1 MFENNDYNTMSYSN
15 SSSSSNSN
23 SNSNLLM
30 NILLILLII
39 FVSIHVLYYYF
50 AIDVIGSIKT
60 GIYNLVN
67 IRQVD
72 INVVDKAKQP
82 LNINVSHN
90 EEKMGQIQQNQDI
103 GSSYGQLNNPSS
115 QLNNPSIQ
123 SNNPSIQSNNP
134 SIQSND
140 SLSKTNYGEQVFN
153 VPGNYYN
160 YSNAKAVCNAYG
172 ARLAKYDEIE
182 NTYKNGGEWCNYG
195 WSEGQMALFPTQQ
208 KTYDLLQGV
217 KDHEHDCGRP
227 GINGGYIANPEVR
240 FGVNCYGNKPHMTKE
255 DEEYMD
261 AVHPIPQTQEDA
273 VFQKK
278 VDYWKTQ
285 VDQMVVAPFNYDTWS
300 KI

>member
-1 MFENNDYNTMSYSN
+1 MFENNNSNTMSYSN
-15 SSSSSNSN
+15 SSLNSNSN
-23 SNSNLLM
+23 SNSLM
-30 NILLILLII
+30 NILLILLIV

-50 AIDVIGSIKT
+50 AIDVVGSIKN
-60 GIYNLVN
+60 GIYSLVN
-67 IRQVD
+67 TRQID
-72 INVVDKAKQP
+72 INVVDKVKQP

-90 EEKMGQIQQNQDI
+90 EEKMAQIQQNQNIDSI
-103 GSSYGQLNNPSS
+103 PLNNASTP
-115 QLNNPSIQ
+115 LNNASSK
-123 SNNPSIQSNNP
+123 SNG
-134 SIQSND
+134 

-153 VPGNYYN
+153 VPGNYYS

-195 WSEGQMALFPTQQ
+195 WSEGQMALFPTQA

-273 VFQKK
+273 AFQKN

>member
-1 MFENNDYNTMSYSN
+1 MFENNNSDTMSYSN
-15 SSSSSNSN
+15 SSSNSN
-23 SNSNLLM
+23 TNTNSLM
-30 NILLILLII
+30 NILLILLIV
-39 FVSIHVLYYYF
+39 FVTINVLYYYF
-50 AIDVIGSIKT
+50 AIDVIGSIKN
-60 GIYNLVN
+60 GIYSLVN
-67 IRQVD
+67 TRQIDV
-72 INVVDKAKQP
+72 NVVDKAKQP
-82 LNINVSHN
+82 LNINILNN
-90 EEKMGQIQQNQDI
+90 EEKMAQIKQNQNM
-103 GSSYGQLNNPSS
+103 GSSSNPSSPLINPSS
-115 QLNNPSIQ
+115 QLNNPSNQ
-123 SNNPSIQSNNP
+123 LNNPSSKSNNG
-134 SIQSND
+134 
-140 SLSKTNYGEQVFN
+140 LSQTNYGEQVFN

-195 WSEGQMALFPTQQ
+195 WSEGQMALFPTQA

-273 VFQKK
+273 AFQKN

>member
-1 MFENNDYNTMSYSN
+1 MFENNDSNTMSYSN
-15 SSSSSNSN
+15 SSSNSNTN

-30 NILLILLII
+30 NFLLILLIV
-39 FVSIHVLYYYF
+39 FVSINVLYYYF
-50 AIDVIGSIKT
+50 AIDVIGSIKNV
-60 GIYNLVN
+60 IYNLVN
-67 IRQVD
+67 TRQVD

-82 LNINVSHN
+82 LNINISNN
-90 EEKMGQIQQNQDI
+90 EEKIAQIKQNQNM
-103 GSSYGQLNNPSS
+103 GSSPLNNYSS
-115 QLNNPSIQ
+115 Q
-123 SNNPSIQSNNP
+123 SNG
-134 SIQSND
+134 

-195 WSEGQMALFPTQQ
+195 WSEGQMALFPTQG
-208 KTYDLLQGV
+208 KTYNLLQGV

-240 FGVNCYGNKPHMTKE
+240 FGVNCYGNKPRMTKE

-273 VFQKK
+273 AFQKN

>member
-1 MFENNDYNTMSYSN
+1 MFENNDSNTMSY

-23 SNSNLLM
+23 TNTNLLM
-30 NILLILLII
+30 NFLLILFIVVLII
-39 FVSIHVLYYYF
+39 FVLYYYF
-50 AIDVIGSIKT
+50 GVDVIGSIKN
-60 GIYNLVN
+60 GIHNLVDT
-67 IRQVD
+67 RQVD

-82 LNINVSHN
+82 LNINVLDN
-90 EEKMGQIQQNQDI
+90 EEKMSQTQQNQNMGFSD
-103 GSSYGQLNNPSS
+103 SQSKNPS
-115 QLNNPSIQ
+115 NQ
-123 SNNPSIQSNNP
+123 SNNPSSKKN
-134 SIQSND
+134 SS
-140 SLSKTNYGEQVFN
+140 SLSKTNHGEQVFN
-153 VPGNYYN
+153 IPGNYYN

-195 WSEGQMALFPTQQ
+195 WSEGQMALFPTQG
-208 KTYDLLQGV
+208 KTFDLLQGV
-217 KDHEHDCGRP
+217 KDHENDCGRP

-240 FGVNCYGNKPHMTKE
+240 FGVNCYGNKPRMTKE

-273 VFQKK
+273 AFQKD

-285 VDQMVVAPFNYDTWS
+285 VDQIVVAPFNYDTWS

>member
-1 MFENNDYNTMSYSN
+1 MFENNNSNTMSYSN
-15 SSSSSNSN
+15 SSSNSNTN

-30 NILLILLII
+30 NFLLILLIV
-39 FVSIHVLYYYF
+39 FVSINLLYYYF
-50 AIDVIGSIKT
+50 AIDVIGSIKN

-67 IRQVD
+67 TRQVD

-82 LNINVSHN
+82 LNINISNN
-90 EEKMGQIQQNQDI
+90 EEKMAQIKQNKNM
-103 GSSYGQLNNPSS
+103 GSSPLNNY
-115 QLNNPSIQ
+115 SIQ
-123 SNNPSIQSNNP
+123 SNS
-134 SIQSND
+134 
-140 SLSKTNYGEQVFN
+140 SLSKTNHGEQVFN
-153 VPGNYYN
+153 IPGNYYN

-195 WSEGQMALFPTQQ
+195 WSEGQMALFPTQG
-208 KTYDLLQGV
+208 KTFDLLQGV
-217 KDHEHDCGRP
+217 KDHENDCGRP

-240 FGVNCYGNKPHMTKE
+240 FGVNCYGNKPRMTKE

-273 VFQKK
+273 AFQKD

>member
-1 MFENNDYNTMSYSN
+1 MFENNDSNSMSYSN
-15 SSSSSNSN
+15 SSSSSNPN
-23 SNSNLLM
+23 SLM

-39 FVSIHVLYYYF
+39 FVSINLLYHYF
-50 AIDVIGSIKT
+50 GIDIIGSIKN

-72 INVVDKAKQP
+72 INVVDKSKQP
-82 LNINVSHN
+82 LNVNISQNH
-90 EEKMGQIQQNQDI
+90 EKMIQGQNS
-103 GSSYGQLNNPSS
+103 G
-115 QLNNPSIQ
+115 
-123 SNNPSIQSNNP
+123 
-134 SIQSND
+134 
-140 SLSKTNYGEQVFN
+140 LSKTNDIELSQMNRGNQKEQVFN
-153 VPGNYYN
+153 IPGNHYN

-172 ARLAKYDEIE
+172 ARLAKYDEVE

-195 WSEGQMALFPTQQ
+195 WSEGQMALFPTQG
-208 KTYDLLQGV
+208 KTYDLLQKV
-217 KDHEHDCGRP
+217 KGHEHDCGRP

-240 FGVNCYGNKPHMTKE
+240 FGVNCYGNKPHMSKE

-261 AVHPIPQTQEDA
+261 EVHPIPETQEDA
-273 VFQKK
+273 AFQKK